1 MAKIKI
7 NELKN
12 AVKLSEDKSI
22 KSIIFNGLE
31 IEVLQQTNLQDKIN
45 LVGTIFESA
54 INRDNGLH
62 ILNHNSLNLA
72 FRILL
77 VEKYSNLTLPK
88 DYMQSYDLLTS
99 SGLYDLIYEAIPVR
113 ELSDLNVVL
122 ENYIE
127 TKRDEYEQKNSIQYI
142 IKDGLNKLIEKMPDE
157 EGMAKMISEAKKTV
171 DGFDS
176 DKMEFVKQFLAKTSG
191 EVIG

>member
-127 TKRDEYEQKNSIQYI
+127 TERDEYEQKNSIQYI

-171 DGFDS
+171 DGFDP

>member
-99 SGLYDLIYEAIPVR
+99 SGLYDLIYESIPVK

-127 TKRDEYEQKNSIQYI
+127 TERDEYEQKNSIQYI
-142 IKDGLNKLIEKMPDE
+142 IKDGLNKLIEKIPNED
-157 EGMAKMISEAKKTV
+157 GMK
-171 DGFDS
+171 
-176 DKMEFVKQFLAKTSG
+176 EFIKNASNELNNLNPENLKFVQEFMKLNKG
-191 EVIG
+191 ENIG